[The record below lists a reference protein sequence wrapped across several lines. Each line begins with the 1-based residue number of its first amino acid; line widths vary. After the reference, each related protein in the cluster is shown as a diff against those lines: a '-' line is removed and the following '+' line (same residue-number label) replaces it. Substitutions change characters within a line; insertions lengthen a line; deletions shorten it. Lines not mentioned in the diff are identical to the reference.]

1 MNNYFNKNKLIVI
14 VILWG
19 IGVFFLYK
27 DRDTKYPFNKSKN
40 ITVDKYEVT
49 RNYLTNLCEIYHI
62 DYKDLNNW
70 IKNHSDYM
78 LTDDVE
84 LVLKE
89 MSNNNMK
96 FNQTNFNIVSDRIL
110 LDSLDV
116 SKNEVEIKR
125 KSYGF

>member
-1 MNNYFNKNKLIVI
+1 MNRYFNKNKLIVI

-19 IGVFFLYK
+19 ISVVFLYK

-49 RNYLTNLCEIYHI
+49 RDYLTNLCKIYHI

-96 FNQTNFNIVSDRIL
+96 FNQANFNIISDRIL
-110 LDSLDV
+110 LDSIDV
-116 SKNEVEIKR
+116 FKNEIEIKR

>member
-1 MNNYFNKNKLIVI
+1 
-14 VILWG
+14 
-19 IGVFFLYK
+19 
-27 DRDTKYPFNKSKN
+27 
-40 ITVDKYEVT
+40 
-49 RNYLTNLCEIYHI
+49 
-62 DYKDLNNW
+62 
-70 IKNHSDYM
+70 M

-96 FNQTNFNIVSDRIL
+96 FNQSNFNIVSDRIL
-110 LDSLDV
+110 LDSIDV

>member
-1 MNNYFNKNKLIVI
+1 MNRYFNKNKLIVI

-19 IGVFFLYK
+19 ISVFFLYK
-27 DRDTKYPFNKSKN
+27 NRDTKYHFNKSKN
-40 ITVDKYEVT
+40 ITIEKYEVT